1 MIDFIRYLWTRAED
15 FTKFTIIVLVSSLA
29 LAIVALTYESHT
41 LYIISQIICWGYVAY
56 VFGYH
61 IIYISLKD
69 KYNKFRKE
77 QAELFTNIKDPQ

>member
-15 FTKFTIIVLVSSLA
+15 FTKFTIIVLVTSLA
-29 LAIVALTYESHT
+29 LAIVALTYESHI
-41 LYIISQIICWGYVAY
+41 LYIASQIICWGYVAY

-61 IIYISLKD
+61 IVYMTLKD